1 MDSLSVQLLPEYTPS
16 KPAPDYSSKPL
27 PGEKCI
33 QRSPRFIQRGDNASF
48 TYRERGMTL
57 KLRDCRE
64 EDRHP
69 SYGLGSTI
77 RGEVA
82 LDHRRRVVAV
92 AAKLEGRMYISGQ
105 TSKGVT
111 FISKERT
118 LWESPTLNGQ
128 TCPSIMPLSMTFPTS
143 YRERGQDRPF
153 RLPPSFELSQPQR
166 VAIIY
171 TLQIIVTKA
180 RNVPMI
186 GKKLS
191 REVDMSIHIKY
202 RPRVRPSRPVPDSFS
217 EVKQTPEDWMEDVWI
232 TKPSTNT
239 GNEALLARCH
249 FFFPSVRV
257 FTASEKIPFHL
268 RLETSPVFL
277 HSLAKLFLP
286 HQNPSEIEEVL
297 NVFILRKTTVS
308 IHGTSFS
315 HNQVLGRGQ
324 MMLQSTCTSKAVVS
338 ESQEPVTWSWN
349 GELRCEVPVLN
360 TGFSTG
366 QISTSDYIVLSLLLP
381 PGPLR
386 PDLSLQR
393 VIPIRLAT
401 EPWIDRS

>member
-1 MDSLSVQLLPEYTPS
+1 MSVH
-16 KPAPDYSSKPL
+16 
-27 PGEKCI
+27 
-33 QRSPRFIQRGDNASF
+33 
-48 TYRERGMTL
+48 
-57 KLRDCRE
+57 LR
-64 EDRHP
+64 
-69 SYGLGSTI
+69 
-77 RGEVA
+77 
-82 LDHRRRVVAV
+82 
-92 AAKLEGRMYISGQ
+92 
-105 TSKGVT
+105 
-111 FISKERT
+111 
-118 LWESPTLNGQ
+118 
-128 TCPSIMPLSMTFPTS
+128 
-143 YRERGQDRPF
+143 
-153 RLPPSFELSQPQR
+153 
-166 VAIIY
+166 
-171 TLQIIVTKA
+171 
-180 RNVPMI
+180 
-186 GKKLS
+186 
-191 REVDMSIHIKY
+191 Y

-232 TKPSTNT
+232 TKPAADT

-315 HNQVLGRGQ
+315 HDQVLGRGQ

-349 GELRCEVPVLN
+349 GELRCEAPVLN
-360 TGFSTG
+360 TGFNTS

-386 PDLSLQR
+386 SDLSLQR